1 MVGGILLSQRWAEGL
16 GFLSSL
22 PSLAAT
28 VRVRIV
34 LRPYPL
40 DTRAWAHPPSFK
52 DEKPPTEAQAQAA
65 TAGGPG
71 EAPSVPGSLSLQS
84 QSHLHKVQLA
94 PGDEGRL
101 GMGEAYL
108 SLGALTWDTQR

>member
-1 MVGGILLSQRWAEGL
+1 MVGGTLLPRRWAEGL

-40 DTRAWAHPPSFK
+40 DTGAWAHPPSFK
-52 DEKPPTEAQAQAA
+52 DEKPPIEAQAQAA
-65 TAGGPG
+65 TAGGAGRSAICPWIPESPVTEPPTRG
-71 EAPSVPGSLSLQS
+71 PAG
-84 QSHLHKVQLA
+84 

-101 GMGEAYL
+101 GMGEAHL
-108 SLGALTWDTQR
+108 SLGALTQDTQR